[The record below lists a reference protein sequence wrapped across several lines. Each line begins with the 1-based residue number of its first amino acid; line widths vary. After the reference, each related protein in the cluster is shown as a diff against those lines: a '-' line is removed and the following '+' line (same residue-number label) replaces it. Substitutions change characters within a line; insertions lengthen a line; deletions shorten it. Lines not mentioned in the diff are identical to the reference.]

1 MIQKEFLSSFNYQP
15 FSSKT
20 QTTTI
25 LNPYGSKNSAN
36 GVLGGIRTHDLTIRN
51 HTLYPAELQGHF
63 IRKQEAYHLLISP
76 LLSGSNLLAFFNF
89 LFKDFAGFE
98 FRHSFI
104 FGFISFIASWNFT
117 LFAFLLCGFKFAK
130 TNQLHAFTLA

>member
-1 MIQKEFLSSFNYQP
+1 MLFRDKVKFLSSFNYQP

-63 IRKQEAYHLLISP
+63 IKQARNSIDKPLAEWIKFTCLLQ
-76 LLSGSNLLAFFNF
+76 
-89 LFKDFAGFE
+89 LFV
-98 FRHSFI
+98 
-104 FGFISFIASWNFT
+104 
-117 LFAFLLCGFKFAK
+117 
-130 TNQLHAFTLA
+130 

>member
-25 LNPYGSKNSAN
+25 LNPYGSRNSAN

-63 IRKQEAYHLLISP
+63 IKQARNLPTDKPLAEWIRITCLLQ
-76 LLSGSNLLAFFNF
+76 
-89 LFKDFAGFE
+89 LFV
-98 FRHSFI
+98 
-104 FGFISFIASWNFT
+104 
-117 LFAFLLCGFKFAK
+117 
-130 TNQLHAFTLA
+130 

>member
-1 MIQKEFLSSFNYQP
+1 MIQKEFLISFNYQP

-25 LNPYGSKNSAN
+25 LNPYGSENSAN

-63 IRKQEAYHLLISP
+63 IKQARNFIDKPLAEWIKFTCLLQ
-76 LLSGSNLLAFFNF
+76 
-89 LFKDFAGFE
+89 LFV
-98 FRHSFI
+98 
-104 FGFISFIASWNFT
+104 
-117 LFAFLLCGFKFAK
+117 
-130 TNQLHAFTLA
+130 

>member
-20 QTTTI
+20 QTTII
-25 LNPYGSKNSAN
+25 LNPYDSENSES

-63 IRKQEAYHLLISP
+63 IKQARNLPSIDKPLAEWIRFIGLLQ
-76 LLSGSNLLAFFNF
+76 
-89 LFKDFAGFE
+89 LFV
-98 FRHSFI
+98 
-104 FGFISFIASWNFT
+104 
-117 LFAFLLCGFKFAK
+117 
-130 TNQLHAFTLA
+130 

>member
-1 MIQKEFLSSFNYQP
+1 MKNSSLSST
-15 FSSKT
+15 T

-63 IRKQEAYHLLISP
+63 IKQARNFIDKPLAEWIKFTCLLQ
-76 LLSGSNLLAFFNF
+76 
-89 LFKDFAGFE
+89 LFV
-98 FRHSFI
+98 
-104 FGFISFIASWNFT
+104 
-117 LFAFLLCGFKFAK
+117 
-130 TNQLHAFTLA
+130 

>member
-15 FSSKT
+15 FSSTT

-25 LNPYGSKNSAN
+25 LNPYDSENSAN

-63 IRKQEAYHLLISP
+63 IKQARNFIDKPLAEWIKFTCLLQ
-76 LLSGSNLLAFFNF
+76 
-89 LFKDFAGFE
+89 LFV
-98 FRHSFI
+98 
-104 FGFISFIASWNFT
+104 
-117 LFAFLLCGFKFAK
+117 
-130 TNQLHAFTLA
+130 

>member
-25 LNPYGSKNSAN
+25 LNPYDSENSAN

-63 IRKQEAYHLLISP
+63 IKQARNFIDKPLAEWIKFTCLLQ
-76 LLSGSNLLAFFNF
+76 
-89 LFKDFAGFE
+89 LFV
-98 FRHSFI
+98 
-104 FGFISFIASWNFT
+104 
-117 LFAFLLCGFKFAK
+117 
-130 TNQLHAFTLA
+130 

>member
-25 LNPYGSKNSAN
+25 LNPYGSRNSAN

-51 HTLYPAELQGHF
+51 HTLYPAELQGHKKARNSIDKPLAEWIKF
-63 IRKQEAYHLLISP
+63 TCLLQ
-76 LLSGSNLLAFFNF
+76 
-89 LFKDFAGFE
+89 LFV
-98 FRHSFI
+98 
-104 FGFISFIASWNFT
+104 
-117 LFAFLLCGFKFAK
+117 
-130 TNQLHAFTLA
+130 

>member
-20 QTTTI
+20 QTTII
-25 LNPYGSKNSAN
+25 LNPYDSENNAS

-63 IRKQEAYHLLISP
+63 IKKQETY
-76 LLSGSNLLAFFNF
+76 NL
-89 LFKDFAGFE
+89 
-98 FRHSFI
+98 
-104 FGFISFIASWNFT
+104 
-117 LFAFLLCGFKFAK
+117 
-130 TNQLHAFTLA
+130 

>member
-25 LNPYGSKNSAN
+25 LNPYDSKNNAS

-51 HTLYPAELQGHF
+51 HTLYPAELQGHKKARNLQPVGKPLTEWVEF
-63 IRKQEAYHLLISP
+63 TCLLQ
-76 LLSGSNLLAFFNF
+76 
-89 LFKDFAGFE
+89 LFV
-98 FRHSFI
+98 
-104 FGFISFIASWNFT
+104 
-117 LFAFLLCGFKFAK
+117 
-130 TNQLHAFTLA
+130 

>member
-25 LNPYGSKNSAN
+25 LNPYDSKNSAN

-51 HTLYPAELQGHF
+51 HTLYPAELQGHKKARNS
-63 IRKQEAYHLLISP
+63 IDKP
-76 LLSGSNLLAFFNF
+76 LAEWIKFTCF
-89 LFKDFAGFE
+89 LQ
-98 FRHSFI
+98 
-104 FGFISFIASWNFT
+104 
-117 LFAFLLCGFKFAK
+117 LFV
-130 TNQLHAFTLA
+130 

>member
-20 QTTTI
+20 QTTII
-25 LNPYGSKNSAN
+25 LNPYDSENSAS

-63 IRKQEAYHLLISP
+63 IKQARNFIDKPLAEWIKFTCLLQ
-76 LLSGSNLLAFFNF
+76 
-89 LFKDFAGFE
+89 LFV
-98 FRHSFI
+98 
-104 FGFISFIASWNFT
+104 
-117 LFAFLLCGFKFAK
+117 
-130 TNQLHAFTLA
+130 

>member
-25 LNPYGSKNSAN
+25 LNPYGSRNSAN

-63 IRKQEAYHLLISP
+63 IKKARNSIDKPLAEWIRFTCLLQ
-76 LLSGSNLLAFFNF
+76 
-89 LFKDFAGFE
+89 LFV
-98 FRHSFI
+98 
-104 FGFISFIASWNFT
+104 
-117 LFAFLLCGFKFAK
+117 
-130 TNQLHAFTLA
+130 